1 MKLISNVYFIFIAI
15 IFLQFQ
21 NIGSSE
27 EVFIDFT
34 STDFSAGN
42 ESISS
47 FSAEESYIAAVDAG
61 VIADQN
67 TQQVVDNTQQVI
79 ENVDNIQQVGE
90 EINNITT
97 ASDFF
102 EVEAGTNKAE
112 TGANEEEDEEEE
124 EEEDDEE
131 EEEDIEDIDLDDLF
145 AENEEDA
152 DSSNFNLDFI
162 RILDGS
168 NEPFYK
174 MFLTSVTSGIDQES
188 FNNETVIAFK
198 NKLSNFYD
206 PTATVRSSSNQFLIN
221 AVQELEVRYNTTL
234 VQAMSAAFDYEQKE
248 PIETYDDFF
257 QSKILDLYNI
267 FTNNKDKLNF
277 EENNNQFDQDQVI
290 RAIELLDHFQE
301 EVNKNYAPATLYNIL
316 LSGAV
321 ISAGIVVFNL

>member
-34 STDFSAGN
+34 STDLSAVN

-47 FSAEESYIAAVDAG
+47 FSAEESYVAAVDAG

-79 ENVDNIQQVGE
+79 ENVDNTQQIGE

-102 EVEAGTNKAE
+102 EVEAGPNEEE
-112 TGANEEEDEEEE
+112 TGANEEEEEEE
-124 EEEDDEE
+124 EEED
-131 EEEDIEDIDLDDLF
+131 EEEDDIEGIDLDDLF
-145 AENEEDA
+145 AENQEDA
-152 DSSNFNLDFI
+152 DSSTFNLDFI

-221 AVQELEVRYNTTL
+221 AVQELEVQYNTTL